1 MEGYHQSVD
10 NNTSYFKVAVTN
22 VNDFNALL
30 HRAKKEAKQLD
41 DTITELE
48 NFYLKVEFSVNKD
61 S

>member
-10 NNTSYFKVAVTN
+10 NNTSHFNVAVTN

-48 NFYLKVEFSVNKD
+48 NFYLKVEFSVNQD

>member
-10 NNTSYFKVAVTN
+10 NNTSHFKVAVTN

-48 NFYLKVEFSVNKD
+48 NFYLKVEFSVNQD
-61 S
+61 

>member
-10 NNTSYFKVAVTN
+10 NNTSHFKVAVTN

-30 HRAKKEAKQLD
+30 HRAKKEVKQLD

-48 NFYLKVEFSVNKD
+48 NFYLKVEFSVNQD

>member
-10 NNTSYFKVAVTN
+10 NNTSHFKVAVTN

-48 NFYLKVEFSVNKD
+48 NFYLKVEFSVNQD